1 MTLYG
6 DVSSDAVKG
15 EPATKSSFGS
25 SSQSVHEA
33 MGTVRAGLVLIIK
46 SETMDDV
53 GVRKVALDVVI
64 AVNTKL
70 ELPAGGAGGRGARTT
85 TGNPVDVALPPSES
99 VTRSLK
105 VYVPACA

>member
-1 MTLYG
+1 MGLNG
-6 DVSSDAVKG
+6 AVSAGEVKG
-15 EPATKSSFGS
+15 LPAAKSACGS
-25 SSQSVHEA
+25 GSQSVQES
-33 MGTVRAGLVLIIK
+33 MGTVRTGLVFIIK
-46 SETMDDV
+46 FETIDDV
-53 GVRKVALDVVI
+53 GALKVALEVLM

-70 ELPAGGAGGRGARTT
+70 VPPGGGAGGCGPRTT